1 MINKGIDRILQII
14 ERVENSENEL
24 ILEHND
30 TSNLEGKY
38 FNGDK
43 GEIYTDKEF
52 KNLFYKPT
60 VIAFAT
66 DEVKN
71 SNSRNWDKQSNF
83 WVIKYSDKEYV
94 IQVSP
99 EWSATFSEEERE
111 RIKEY
116 QKTGSGLIE
125 RVWLIERL

>member
-43 GEIYTDKEF
+43 GEIYKDKEF

-60 VIAFAT
+60 IIAFAT

>member
-43 GEIYTDKEF
+43 GEIYKDKEF
-52 KNLFYKPT
+52 KNLFYRPT
-60 VIAFAT
+60 IIAFAT
-66 DEVKN
+66 DEVKKSN
-71 SNSRNWDKQSNF
+71 SNIWDKQSNF

-111 RIKEY
+111 KIKES